1 MERRA
6 LLAVVLMIGVVILSN
21 VLFPP
26 AAPPPETFRADS
38 PEATAPPRVDPRE
51 AEPTAPGLA
60 QAADVL
66 GRPVDEQLSP
76 AVVPADGLEPAL
88 PGGPG
93 EAADTIRVQTDVFNL
108 RFSTI
113 GAAVIGAE
121 LTQYDSYVENGNG
134 LTGVELVR
142 AGDRLLQY
150 AITLGRDTVPLQN
163 ATFEPSERELL
174 LRPGD
179 SPRELEFT
187 YRFPGSDAA
196 FVTTYRFTP
205 GSYVIET
212 EGRLE
217 GVPERGYTVL
227 VSLGNGLRTNEKNPD
242 EDHRELAYVVKDRRG
257 GIRATNLDK
266 VKAGQIRM
274 ADGGPFRWVAIKNK
288 YFLVALVADPDR
300 SDFGGLVAQGV
311 EQEHAAAITASMPVP
326 AGTAGF
332 AFETYLGPQDYGR
345 LEAVGEG
352 LQNVNPY
359 GFSWIQPIMRPLVA
373 IVLVVL
379 TWLHSTLNLA
389 YGWVLVVFGVMMR
402 VILFPL
408 YQKSMRSQMEQ
419 MAVQPLMKDIQAR
432 YKEDPQR
439 LQQEMVKLYKE
450 HHINPLSG
458 CLPMLVPM
466 PILFTLFFVFQG
478 TIEFRGVPFLWLPDL
493 SLKDPLYIIPLVMG
507 ASMFLVQRIS
517 QRGME
522 MNAQMK
528 MMGWAMPVFLTFI
541 FLNFA
546 SGLNLYYTTSNL
558 ASLPQ
563 QIYLSRERR
572 AAHAK
577 MKASREDSVGKQR
590 GKPRSQTG

>member
-21 VLFPP
+21 LLFPP
-26 AAPPPETFRADS
+26 ALPPPATVAEDSLETAAPRQV
-38 PEATAPPRVDPRE
+38 EAGE
-51 AEPTAPGLA
+51 AEPAAPSLP
-60 QAADVL
+60 QASDAI
-66 GRPVDEQLSP
+66 GQLVEDQDLPDP
-76 AVVPADGLEPAL
+76 AVSADDQEPAL
-88 PGGPG
+88 PDGRVVL
-93 EAADTIRVQTDVFNL
+93 DTVHVQTDLLNL
-108 RFSTI
+108 RFLTR

-121 LTQYDSYVENGNG
+121 LKQYDSYVENGNG
-134 LTGVELVR
+134 FTGVELVR
-142 AGDRLLQY
+142 AGEPLLEY
-150 AITLGRDTVPLQN
+150 AITFGRDTVPLQN
-163 ATFEPSERELL
+163 AIFEPSERELIL
-174 LRPGD
+174 GPGD
-179 SPRELEFT
+179 SARELEFT
-187 YRFPGSDAA
+187 YRFPGRDAA

-217 GVPERGYTVL
+217 GVSERGYTVL

-242 EDHRELAYVVKDRRG
+242 EDHRELAYVIKNRRG
-257 GIRATNLDK
+257 GIRETNLDK
-266 VKAGQIRM
+266 VKAGEIRV
-274 ADGGPFRWVAIKNK
+274 ADGGPFRWVAVKNK
-288 YFLVALVADPDR
+288 YFLAALVADPDR
-300 SDFGGLVAQGV
+300 SDFGGLVARGV
-311 EQEHAAAITASMPVP
+311 DEENAAEITASMPVP

-332 AFETYLGPQDYGR
+332 AFKTYLGPQDYSR

-352 LQNVNPY
+352 LQNVSPY
-359 GFSWIQPIMRPLVA
+359 GFSWLQPVMRPLVA

-379 TWLHSTLNLA
+379 TWLHNTLNLA
-389 YGWVLVVFGVMMR
+389 YGWVLIVFGVMMR

-419 MAVQPLMKDIQAR
+419 MAVQPLMKEIQAR

-507 ASMFLVQRIS
+507 ASMFVVQRIS

-522 MNAQMK
+522 VNAQMK
-528 MMGWAMPVFLTFI
+528 MIAWVMPIFLTVLF
-541 FLNFA
+541 FNFA
-546 SGLNLYYTTSNL
+546 SGLNLYYTTSNI

-572 AAHAK
+572 AAQAK
-577 MKASREDSVGKQR
+577 MKASREESGEKQR
-590 GKPRSQTG
+590 AKPRAKSG